1 MIYTLKNNEM
11 NYLKKPGLVIFVL
24 FCLLIASSTY
34 SQTGKSDKKQESDAA
49 FKKEISATLDLWNNL
64 AKSRDVSHF
73 MDLFDNNAAIMAIG
87 SDSGEVFK
95 GREQIEGWMKTLFA
109 HRSFS
114 WEMKRVD
121 IDHNGNT
128 AWVFMDGY
136 MIVTN
141 DKGKTVKFPYR
152 FTGILVKVKNT
163 WKWRHFDGAVP
174 GGH

>member
-1 MIYTLKNNEM
+1 MIT
-11 NYLKKPGLVIFVL
+11 VS
-24 FCLLIASSTY
+24 AY
-34 SQTGKSDKKQESDAA
+34 SKTGKSDKKQEADAA
-49 FKKEISATLDLWNNL
+49 FKKEITSALELWNNM
-64 AKSRDVSHF
+64 AKNRDVTHF
-73 MDLFDNNAAIMAIG
+73 MDLFDTTGEIMVVG

-95 GREQIEGWMKTLFA
+95 GRDQIEGWMKMLFA

-114 WEMKRVD
+114 WDMKRID

-141 DKGKTVKFPYR
+141 DKGKTAKFPYR
-152 FTGILVKVKNT
+152 FTGILVKARNT
-163 WKWRHFDGAVP
+163 WKWRLFDGAVP